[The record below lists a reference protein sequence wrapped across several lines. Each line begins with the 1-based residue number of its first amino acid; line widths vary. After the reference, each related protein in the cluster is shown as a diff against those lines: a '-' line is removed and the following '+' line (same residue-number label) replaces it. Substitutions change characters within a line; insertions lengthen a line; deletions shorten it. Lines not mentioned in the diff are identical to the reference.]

1 MNTMTLTLVY
11 LAAALLITRL
21 PFLRSYFSLFN
32 TLIYDVIQRFF
43 IKKEPS
49 ASEEKVISSFK
60 QGIIKYIGYTTTSL
74 LAIMLFYSIAKG
86 SYSIILLML
95 IGLIVLAVLLS
106 VRRFI
111 AFIWALSFVVLL
123 AGPLYYKHEVAIMHL
138 SIFLSSMI
146 LVQLIMSAL
155 IELSR
160 SLKKNPEKT
169 APLAMFKR
177 VPAVIFGVIVL
188 GQSLFAGYFIIS
200 SLLNLQAA
208 VIRFDILKTIQG
220 VEKLFS

>member
-1 MNTMTLTLVY
+1 MTLTLVY

-32 TLIYDVIQRFF
+32 TLIPDIIQRLL
-43 IKKEPS
+43 IKGKTSPS
-49 ASEEKVISSFK
+49 GEKVISPLK
-60 QGIIKYIGYTTTSL
+60 QGIIKYIGYTMTSV
-74 LAIMLFYSIAKG
+74 LAIMLFYSVAKG

-95 IGLIVLAVLLS
+95 IGLIVLALLLS
-106 VRRFI
+106 VRSFI

-123 AGPLYYKHEVAIMHL
+123 AGPLYYKHEAAIMHL

-146 LVQLIMSAL
+146 LVQLINNAL
-155 IELSR
+155 RELSR

-177 VPAVIFGVIVL
+177 VPAVIFGVVVL
-188 GQSLFAGYFIIS
+188 GQSLFAGYFIVS
-200 SLLNLQAA
+200 SLLNLQVA
-208 VIRFDILKTIQG
+208 VIRFDIVKTLQG
-220 VEKLFS
+220 VEQLFS